1 MQIVLRRS
9 LRQNECIHHKPRA
22 QPESGDKAVQGGV
35 AVIGRPCV
43 GVVEEA
49 FLLLAGEML
58 GQPVLILTDRPQ
70 LVLYARVI
78 LEAAVLRFV
87 LP

>member
-1 MQIVLRRS
+1 LQIVLRRS
-9 LRQNECIHHKPRA
+9 LRQNECIHHKPCP
-22 QPESGDKAVQGGV
+22 QPEAGDETVQGGV
-35 AVIGRPCV
+35 AVVGRPGV
-43 GVVEEA
+43 GEVQKA